1 MGDESYTVRD
11 MPTSDRPRERLAK
24 LGGEAL
30 SPAELLAL
38 VLGRGTRGESVLVT
52 SQKLLNRFGSLK
64 GVLSASLE
72 QLDDVNGMGL
82 AKAAQLKAIQEIARR
97 LDDPDY
103 NRPAGPVVKGPDEAL
118 RAVKP
123 KLKGKKKEHFYTVLL
138 DTRGRVIGT
147 HEVSMGS
154 LDSSIVHP
162 REALQSA
169 VFQKAIKGTAASVI
183 FVHNHPSG
191 DPRPSEEDIKL
202 TKRLVEAG
210 NIVGI
215 EVLDHLIVCDSD
227 YISMKAKGLM

>member
-1 MGDESYTVRD
+1 MSIA
-11 MPTSDRPRERLAK
+11 REGYPFILVAALLA
-24 LGGEAL
+24 
-30 SPAELLAL
+30 LLAL
-38 VLGRGTRGESVLVT
+38 VLGRGTRGESVMVT

-169 VFQKAIKGTAASVI
+169 VFHQAIKGTAASVI

>member
-1 MGDESYTVRD
+1 MGDESFTVRD

-38 VLGRGTRGESVLVT
+38 VLGRGTRGESVMVT

-72 QLDDVNGMGL
+72 QLDEVNGMGL

-169 VFQKAIKGTAASVI
+169 VFHQAIKGTAASVI

>member
-11 MPTSDRPRERLAK
+11 MPTSDRPRERLVK

-103 NRPAGPVVKGPDEAL
+103 NRPAGPVVKEPDGAL

>member
-1 MGDESYTVRD
+1 
-11 MPTSDRPRERLAK
+11 
-24 LGGEAL
+24 
-30 SPAELLAL
+30 
-38 VLGRGTRGESVLVT
+38 
-52 SQKLLNRFGSLK
+52 
-64 GVLSASLE
+64 
-72 QLDDVNGMGL
+72 
-82 AKAAQLKAIQEIARR
+82 
-97 LDDPDY
+97 
-103 NRPAGPVVKGPDEAL
+103 
-118 RAVKP
+118 
-123 KLKGKKKEHFYTVLL
+123 
-138 DTRGRVIGT
+138 
-147 HEVSMGS
+147 MGS

-169 VFQKAIKGTAASVI
+169 VFHQAIKGTAASVI

>member
-1 MGDESYTVRD
+1 
-11 MPTSDRPRERLAK
+11 
-24 LGGEAL
+24 
-30 SPAELLAL
+30 
-38 VLGRGTRGESVLVT
+38 
-52 SQKLLNRFGSLK
+52 
-64 GVLSASLE
+64 
-72 QLDDVNGMGL
+72 VNGMGL

-191 DPRPSEEDIKL
+191 DPRPSDEDIKL

>member
-11 MPTSDRPRERLAK
+11 MPTSDRPRERLVK

-38 VLGRGTRGESVLVT
+38 VLGRGTRGESVMVT

-191 DPRPSEEDIKL
+191 DPRPSDEDIKL

>member
-38 VLGRGTRGESVLVT
+38 VLGRGTRGESVLFT

-191 DPRPSEEDIKL
+191 DPRPSDEDIKL